1 MTKLRPHAPFYFP
14 TTTYCGQLVARIRF
28 YTMLCPKCSSIDDKV
43 IDSRLSKDGT
53 SIRRRRECLACESR
67 FTTYEQIERVE
78 LLAVK
83 RDGRREHFDR
93 QKLLSSFIKAC
104 EKRPISI
111 DVMEESVDAI
121 ITDLESGQEREIPTK
136 AIGALVMERLH
147 AIDPV
152 AYVRFASVYRR
163 FEDIGEFIEEIQSL
177 ERRAP
182 VSDDQKELFNKN
194 P

>member
-1 MTKLRPHAPFYFP
+1 
-14 TTTYCGQLVARIRF
+14 
-28 YTMLCPKCSSIDDKV
+28 MLCPKCSTIDDKV

-53 SIRRRRECLACESR
+53 SIRRRRECLGCETR

-83 RDGRREHFDR
+83 RDGRREAFDR
-93 QKLLSSFIKAC
+93 QKLLFSFVKAC
-104 EKRPISI
+104 EKRPIPLATI
-111 DVMEESVDAI
+111 EESVSNI
-121 ITDLESGQEREIPTK
+121 INELESGQDREISTK
-136 AIGALVMERLH
+136 TIGAKVMEHLR

-177 ERRAP
+177 ERRTL
-182 VSDDQKELFNKN
+182 SSENQKELFNKI
-194 P
+194 PS

>member
-1 MTKLRPHAPFYFP
+1 
-14 TTTYCGQLVARIRF
+14 
-28 YTMLCPKCSSIDDKV
+28 MLCPKCSSIDDKV

-67 FTTYEQIERVE
+67 FTTYEQIEHVE

-83 RDGRREHFDR
+83 RDGRREIFDR
-93 QKLLSSFIKAC
+93 QKLLSSLIKAC

-111 DVMEESVDAI
+111 DVMEESINAI
-121 ITDLESGQEREIPTK
+121 ISDLESGQDREISTK
-136 AIGALVMERLH
+136 VIGAKVMERLH
-147 AIDPV
+147 AIDPI
-152 AYVRFASVYRR
+152 AYVRLASVYRR

-182 VSDDQKELFNKN
+182 VSDDQKELFKKTN
-194 P
+194 

>member
-1 MTKLRPHAPFYFP
+1 
-14 TTTYCGQLVARIRF
+14 
-28 YTMLCPKCSSIDDKV
+28 MLCPKCSSQDDKV

-53 SIRRRRECLACESR
+53 SIRRRRECLGCESR

-83 RDGRREHFDR
+83 RDGRREPFDR
-93 QKLLSSFIKAC
+93 QKLLGSLIKAC
-104 EKRPISI
+104 EKRPISLDI
-111 DVMEESVDAI
+111 MEESVNAI
-121 ITDLESGQEREIPTK
+121 ISDLESGQDREISTK
-136 AIGALVMERLH
+136 TIGARVMERLH
-147 AIDPV
+147 AVDPV

-182 VSDDQKELFNKN
+182 VSDDQKELFNKI
-194 P
+194 PS

>member
-1 MTKLRPHAPFYFP
+1 M
-14 TTTYCGQLVARIRF
+14 
-28 YTMLCPKCSSIDDKV
+28 

-53 SIRRRRECLACESR
+53 SIRRRRECLACETR

-83 RDGRREHFDR
+83 RDGRREPFDR

-111 DVMEESVDAI
+111 TVMEESVNTI
-121 ITDLESGQEREIPTK
+121 ISDFETGQEREISTK
-136 AIGALVMERLH
+136 EIGAKVMECLH

-163 FEDIGEFIEEIQSL
+163 FEDLGEFLEEIQSL

-182 VSDDQKELFNKN
+182 VSTDQKELFHKTL
-194 P
+194 

>member
-1 MTKLRPHAPFYFP
+1 
-14 TTTYCGQLVARIRF
+14 
-28 YTMLCPKCSSIDDKV
+28 MLCPKCSSQDDKV

-53 SIRRRRECLACESR
+53 SIRRRRECLGCESR

-83 RDGRREHFDR
+83 RDGRREPFDR
-93 QKLLSSFIKAC
+93 QKLLGSLIKAC
-104 EKRPISI
+104 EKRPISLDI
-111 DVMEESVDAI
+111 MEESVNAI
-121 ITDLESGQEREIPTK
+121 ISDLESGQDREISTK
-136 AIGALVMERLH
+136 TIGARVMERLH
-147 AIDPV
+147 AVDPV

-182 VSDDQKELFNKN
+182 VSEDQKELFNKI
-194 P
+194 PS

>member
-1 MTKLRPHAPFYFP
+1 
-14 TTTYCGQLVARIRF
+14 
-28 YTMLCPKCSSIDDKV
+28 MLCPKCSSIDDKV

-67 FTTYEQIERVE
+67 FTTYEQIERLE
-78 LLAVK
+78 MLAVK
-83 RDGRREHFDR
+83 RDGRREPFDR

-104 EKRPISI
+104 EKRPISL
-111 DVMEESVDAI
+111 DVMEESVNALI
-121 ITDLESGQEREIPTK
+121 NDLESGQEREISTK
-136 AIGALVMERLH
+136 AIGARVMERLH
-147 AIDPV
+147 GIDPV

-182 VSDDQKELFNKN
+182 VSDDQKELFNKVS
-194 P
+194 

>member
-1 MTKLRPHAPFYFP
+1 
-14 TTTYCGQLVARIRF
+14 
-28 YTMLCPKCSSIDDKV
+28 MLCPKCSSLDDKV

-53 SIRRRRECLACESR
+53 SIRRRRECLECEAR

-83 RDGRREHFDR
+83 RDGRREPFDR
-93 QKLLSSFIKAC
+93 QKLLSSFVKAC
-104 EKRPISI
+104 EKRPIPR
-111 DVMEESVDAI
+111 DTMEQSVDEVI
-121 ITDLESGQEREIPTK
+121 MELEGSQEREISTK
-136 AIGALVMERLH
+136 FIGAKVMEHLH

-182 VSDDQKELFNKN
+182 VSQNQKELFINT

>member
-1 MTKLRPHAPFYFP
+1 
-14 TTTYCGQLVARIRF
+14 
-28 YTMLCPKCSSIDDKV
+28 MLCPKCSSLDDKV
-43 IDSRLSKDGT
+43 IDSRLSKDGI
-53 SIRRRRECLACESR
+53 SIRRRRECLGCETR

-83 RDGRREHFDR
+83 RDGRREPFDR

-104 EKRPISI
+104 EKRPIALDTI
-111 DVMEESVDAI
+111 EEGVQTVIS
-121 ITDLESGQEREIPTK
+121 DLEAGQDREISTK
-136 AIGALVMERLH
+136 FIGARVMERLH

-177 ERRAP
+177 ERKTP
-182 VSDDQKELFNKN
+182 LSDDQKELFIEKQ
-194 P
+194 

>member
-1 MTKLRPHAPFYFP
+1 
-14 TTTYCGQLVARIRF
+14 
-28 YTMLCPKCSSIDDKV
+28 MLCPKCFSQDDKV

-53 SIRRRRECLACESR
+53 SIRRRRECIACESR

-83 RDGRREHFDR
+83 RDGRREPFDR
-93 QKLLSSFIKAC
+93 QKLLGSLIKAC
-104 EKRPISI
+104 EKRPISLDI
-111 DVMEESVDAI
+111 MEESVHAI
-121 ITDLESGQEREIPTK
+121 IIDLESGQDREISTK
-136 AIGALVMERLH
+136 TIGAKVMERLH
-147 AIDPV
+147 AVDPV

-182 VSDDQKELFNKN
+182 VSEDQKELFNKISN
-194 P
+194 

>member
-1 MTKLRPHAPFYFP
+1 
-14 TTTYCGQLVARIRF
+14 
-28 YTMLCPKCSSIDDKV
+28 MLCPKCSSQDDKV

-53 SIRRRRECLACESR
+53 SIRRRRECIACESR

-83 RDGRREHFDR
+83 RDGRREPFDR
-93 QKLLSSFIKAC
+93 QKLLGSLIKAC
-104 EKRPISI
+104 EKRPISLDI
-111 DVMEESVDAI
+111 MEESVHEI
-121 ITDLESGQEREIPTK
+121 ISDLESGQDREISTK
-136 AIGALVMERLH
+136 TIGAKVMERLH
-147 AIDPV
+147 SVDPV

-182 VSDDQKELFNKN
+182 VSEDQKELFNKISN
-194 P
+194 